1 MPSTQD
7 FGGYLGTF
15 GQVKVTYSKDEFK
28 SFFNSL
34 NAYDGGDCPELAMNG
49 LKVALENSPDRSFI
63 LVLTDA
69 SAKDYDDIPL
79 LNSIRSLIN
88 TTQSQVVFLITGLCS
103 SSNDPDFLIYRDIA
117 SMSSGHVF
125 QIGLSDMPKV
135 FNYLDF
141 TLSRPANSRE
151 KLFYKYY
158 NASHS
163 DNFSVSANYTTLLVI
178 TDGAITSIGIV
189 GPGSKDLNIKTIV
202 FEIWGSIFQI
212 KNPAIGEWTIFVD
225 SNGPHA
231 IRVEAYTVFQTSLI
245 GNCSDCH
252 PNATCEVYLGRLQ
265 CTCKDGFIGDGFSCS
280 DVDECAYSWLNN
292 CTYGYCVNT
301 IGSYDCLCP
310 VGYTKGTGRT
320 CVDINECSSPDLN
333 KCHPLAVCVN
343 YEGTY
348 KCQCPPGVIG
358 NGFYCEIDQCARNV
372 CGSSME
378 CSMTGSSYSCSNPCV
393 NHTVLDEPWRSTANA
408 QYVNILC
415 DYDKMGWYRFVGSGG
430 IRMPESCVPEL
441 RCSTH
446 APMWLN
452 GSHPAPTNGIV
463 TRTACAH
470 WAGDCCQWSSTIQIK
485 ACPGGYHVYKLNTS
499 PACSLAYCT
508 DPSSLNDECLCTDD
522 EECRFVSGSY
532 GCYCK
537 ENRTISALT
546 DLTPTVSC
554 GLQSMKTT
562 FRQCQ
567 LRALNID
574 VKDIILAD
582 SYCFNVLNDNT
593 TNTYSVLSSLQA
605 GNCGMTLSTNG
616 THAFYRKSFDFTFLL
631 NGLIIRDRLTT
642 TSTCI
647 YPLDMRISL
656 NTALNPIIST
666 TIIETNGT
674 GNFIARMAV
683 YNSSDY
689 KYPYQGAQIN
699 LYTKTVIYIGVFL
712 EGPDPSLYAMVLN
725 NCYATPSS
733 IPDDP
738 IKYYVIQNRCP
749 SKSDGTVSV
758 LENGV
763 SSQAQFSFQMF
774 AFAGNYNQ
782 VYLHCQIYACDSRTS
797 TCASTCSGSR
807 ALDVATQTTTN
818 LKIGP
823 FNRLGR

>member
-1 MPSTQD
+1 MVYI
-7 FGGYLGTF
+7 YLKH
-15 GQVKVTYSKDEFK
+15 VEV
-28 SFFNSL
+28 
-34 NAYDGGDCPELAMNG
+34 
-49 LKVALENSPDRSFI
+49 
-63 LVLTDA
+63 LVLHKRLVCFNKA
-69 SAKDYDDIPL
+69 GSSP
-79 LNSIRSLIN
+79 S
-88 TTQSQVVFLITGLCS
+88 LCS
-103 SSNDPDFLIYRDIA
+103 TCFP
-117 SMSSGHVF
+117 
-125 QIGLSDMPKV
+125 
-135 FNYLDF
+135 
-141 TLSRPANSRE
+141 
-151 KLFYKYY
+151 
-158 NASHS
+158 
-163 DNFSVSANYTTLLVI
+163 SV
-178 TDGAITSIGIV
+178 
-189 GPGSKDLNIKTIV
+189 
-202 FEIWGSIFQI
+202 
-212 KNPAIGEWTIFVD
+212 
-225 SNGPHA
+225 
-231 IRVEAYTVFQTSLI
+231 
-245 GNCSDCH
+245 
-252 PNATCEVYLGRLQ
+252 
-265 CTCKDGFIGDGFSCS
+265 
-280 DVDECAYSWLNN
+280 
-292 CTYGYCVNT
+292 
-301 IGSYDCLCP
+301 
-310 VGYTKGTGRT
+310 
-320 CVDINECSSPDLN
+320 
-333 KCHPLAVCVN
+333 
-343 YEGTY
+343 
-348 KCQCPPGVIG
+348 
-358 NGFYCEIDQCARNV
+358 
-372 CGSSME
+372 
-378 CSMTGSSYSCSNPCV
+378 
-393 NHTVLDEPWRSTANA
+393 
-408 QYVNILC
+408 
-415 DYDKMGWYRFVGSGG
+415 
-430 IRMPESCVPEL
+430 
-441 RCSTH
+441 CSTH
-446 APMWLN
+446 SPSVCSTHSPSVCSTHSPSVCSTHSPSLC
-452 GSHPAPTNGIV
+452 STHSP
-463 TRTACAH
+463 
-470 WAGDCCQWSSTIQIK
+470 SSCFLI
-485 ACPGGYHVYKLNTS
+485 
-499 PACSLAYCT
+499 SL

-537 ENRTISALT
+537 ENRTIS

-797 TCASTCSGSR
+797 TCASVSTIHF
-807 ALDVATQTTTN
+807 ALDQTNISNSTALSSQNQLLPLSGQVFSGRGTHASWTV
-818 LKIGP
+818 IGTMITVLSIV
-823 FNRLGR
+823 FI